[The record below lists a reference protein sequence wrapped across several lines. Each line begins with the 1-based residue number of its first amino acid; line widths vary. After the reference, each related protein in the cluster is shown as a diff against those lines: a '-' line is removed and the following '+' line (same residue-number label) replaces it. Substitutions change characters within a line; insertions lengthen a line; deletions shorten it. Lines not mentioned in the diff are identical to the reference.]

1 MVESTPFINPTQP
14 SSTLPKHKT
23 LFLSF
28 LFFQMSGDFG
38 GFVTCRSA
46 DQDWYVEAETDFLRW
61 QHDETCSEST
71 TTAPPSSDSSS
82 DADDHPCTLVDPL
95 SELAPLR
102 VVSKATRRGARSY
115 LIEWSAADGLR
126 TWETEADLE
135 EVGHAP
141 LLRDFHEE
149 RRLRK
154 EDEAFMRKKRE
165 WRLSTN
171 KAREEAEKRLDDAR
185 AKMRSRATFDRS
197 TMLPLR
203 TFNPARYWAD
213 FRHRIARDFR
223 AANMTAELIYNICD
237 DGRAQKFTQMLGAS
251 DSVPV
256 LLYHGTRS
264 NNIRKIINQGLRVPN
279 SGDNPIRVANGSS
292 HGVCIYTATSP
303 GTSRYY
309 SDGLMF
315 VCAGMVGER
324 FKTTGIAGRELTNWG
339 GVCVFDDADAVLPC
353 FLVRYSPNARS
364 ATPEVSETLTEKML
378 TEVAKPLPAEWRPP
392 APPVKH
398 RISEWWAFK
407 EEQDQYPGVF
417 WDEWDVMTQCVH
429 ISKNSLKS
437 VISKRQRRVEVKD
450 AHKTKAYIECA
461 TAPLP
466 MNRKVARTAK
476 SEKTKEKRARTRQV
490 RF

>member
-1 MVESTPFINPTQP
+1 
-14 SSTLPKHKT
+14 
-23 LFLSF
+23 
-28 LFFQMSGDFG
+28 MSGDF

-46 DQDWYVEAETDFLRW
+46 DQDWYIDAETDFLRW

-141 LLRDFHEE
+141 LLHDFHEE
-149 RRLRK
+149 RRLRRLRK
-154 EDEAFMRKKRE
+154 EDEEFTRRE
-165 WRLSTN
+165 KEWHLNTN
-171 KAREEAEKRLDDAR
+171 KAREEAEKRREEAKAR
-185 AKMRSRATFDRS
+185 IQSAAERQKPDFSSAVPR
-197 TMLPLR
+197 R
-203 TFNPARYWAD
+203 TFNPARYWDD
-213 FRHRIARDFR
+213 FSRRIAADFR
-223 AANMTAELIYNICD
+223 AANMTAEHIYNICHNL
-237 DGRAQKFTQMLGAS
+237 RAQKFTQKLGAS
-251 DSVPV
+251 DKVPV
-256 LLYHGTRS
+256 LLYHGTANKNVS
-264 NNIRKIINQGLRVPN
+264 SIIDKGLRVPHTG
-279 SGDNPIRVANGSS
+279 SKPIGVANGSAY
-292 HGVCIYTATSP
+292 GVGIYTATSP
-303 GTSRYY
+303 ATSRYY
-309 SDGLMF
+309 SEGLIF
-315 VCAGMVGER
+315 VCAGMVGES
-324 FKTTGIAGRELTNWG
+324 FKTARVAGREVNHGT
-339 GVCVFDDADAVLPC
+339 VCIFDDANAVLPC
-353 FLVRYSPNARS
+353 FLVRYSDGIKHT
-364 ATPEVSETLTEKML
+364 TPTVSDSLTKNML
-378 TEVAKPLPAEWRPP
+378 KKISEPRRECPLSAEWTPP
-392 APPVKH
+392 APPVK
-398 RISEWWAFK
+398 REISEWEAFK

-437 VISKRQRRVEVKD
+437 VVSKRQRRVEVKD
-450 AHKTKAYIECA
+450 ALKEKESMESA

-476 SEKTKEKRARTRQV
+476 SEKTKEKRTRTRQV

>member
-1 MVESTPFINPTQP
+1 MGARGECLHSRKWRVVSLFEITPFIHPTQP

-141 LLRDFHEE
+141 LLQAFHEE
-149 RRLRK
+149 RRLRREK
-154 EDEAFMRKKRE
+154 DACKTEVTKKTLPTPEADM
-165 WRLSTN
+165 SS
-171 KAREEAEKRLDDAR
+171 AV
-185 AKMRSRATFDRS
+185 
-197 TMLPLR
+197 PLR

-213 FRHRIARDFR
+213 FRHRIAADFH
-223 AANMTAELIYNICD
+223 AANMTAEHIYNICD
-237 DGRAQKFTQMLGAS
+237 NVRAQNFTQMLGAS
-251 DSVPV
+251 YKVPV

-264 NNIRKIINQGLRVPN
+264 KNVRSIIDQGLRVPN
-279 SGDNPIRVANGSS
+279 SGDNPIGVANGSA

-303 GTSRYY
+303 CVSRCY
-309 SDGLMF
+309 SEGLMF

-324 FKTTGIAGRELTNWG
+324 FKTTHNAGREVYSWG

-353 FLVRYSPNARS
+353 FLVRYSLN
-364 ATPEVSETLTEKML
+364 TTVSSGGPTVSSCLTENML
-378 TEVAKPLPAEWRPP
+378 KKELAKPLITTVWTPP
-392 APPVKH
+392 APVVNTQSADS
-398 RISEWWAFK
+398 RAFK
-407 EEQDQYPGVF
+407 KVQHEYPGVI
-417 WDEWDVMTQCVH
+417 WDDGDRLTHCVH

-450 AHKTKAYIECA
+450 ALREKESMEFI